1 MTQTSNQP
9 EKNRSQYIFNMT
21 LAAVAGQVGCLTLII
36 VLSALFGGL
45 WLDNH
50 YNTGGNVY
58 TIGLMVASVPVT
70 LVLMFWVVR
79 KATSKIRL
87 ESKQSREEFEEEA
100 KSGRKT

>member
-79 KATSKIRL
+79 KATSKI